1 MSCTCNAFDS
11 NLIGVFSD
19 FTRAKGMP
27 VNFPPPAIIVDD
39 SSFSVIRSN
48 VDPTMSVTNDRDD
61 VVSRINNVN
70 GSNFVWMIQTLL
82 VSILTLAGAFMTHK
96 MDKKDEAAQSLSR
109 TSPIAVAKQNH
120 FVDEIAKELEEPY
133 GSVCLRKQSL
143 LYYRTIYS
151 KSAFPHM
158 MSQLHP
164 LLSPFTSY
172 CAQQSRL

>member
-11 NLIGVFSD
+11 NMIGVFSD

-48 VDPTMSVTNDRDD
+48 VDPTMSVTNDKDN

-82 VSILTLAGAFMTHK
+82 VAILTIAGAFMTHK
-96 MDKKDEAAQSLSR
+96 MDKKDEAA
-109 TSPIAVAKQNH
+109 
-120 FVDEIAKELEEPY
+120 
-133 GSVCLRKQSL
+133 
-143 LYYRTIYS
+143 
-151 KSAFPHM
+151 
-158 MSQLHP
+158 
-164 LLSPFTSY
+164 
-172 CAQQSRL
+172 

>member
-1 MSCTCNAFDS
+1 MGELSGQTIATFDVVRDTFHSNQTVCMGYSLTDERWQTDLCLSTLSVEDVTMSCTCNAFDS

-61 VVSRINNVN
+61 VVSRVNNVN

-82 VSILTLAGAFMTHK
+82 VAILTIAGAFMTHK
-96 MDKKDEAAQSLSR
+96 MDKKDEAA
-109 TSPIAVAKQNH
+109 
-120 FVDEIAKELEEPY
+120 
-133 GSVCLRKQSL
+133 
-143 LYYRTIYS
+143 
-151 KSAFPHM
+151 
-158 MSQLHP
+158 
-164 LLSPFTSY
+164 
-172 CAQQSRL
+172 